1 MVCKAWSISM
11 VSIRDLVGLA
21 GYKPKREATSSGERE
36 AGRRWS
42 TIGVANTP
50 IGETK

>member
-21 GYKPKREATSSGERE
+21 GYKPARGSNFLRPSGRQDDDG
-36 AGRRWS
+36 A
-42 TIGVANTP
+42 P
-50 IGETK
+50 